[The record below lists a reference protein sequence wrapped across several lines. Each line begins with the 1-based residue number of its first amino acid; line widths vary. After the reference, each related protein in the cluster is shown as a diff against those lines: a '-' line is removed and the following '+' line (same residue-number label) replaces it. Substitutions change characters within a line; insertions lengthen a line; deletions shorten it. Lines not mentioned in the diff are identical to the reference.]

1 MHWIRPSRRR
11 TVGAVLVTVVG
22 FLLLLALTTLVWT
35 RAAPLAAAAGLVLA
49 SWPGY
54 REARDRRSRQS
65 EVTRE
70 FPETVDLLCICV
82 EAGMGFQAALD
93 HVTEHTQGTL
103 ATEWRRVISDV
114 RLGDPLASALATMA
128 VRNPTPEVR
137 HFVASVNQSQELG
150 LSLTP
155 VLRAQAGHARETRR
169 LRISE
174 QAHRI
179 PIKVLFPLIVC
190 LLPALLIV
198 VVGPAALTIA
208 DQLAGT

>member
-1 MHWIRPSRRR
+1 MIWIRPTRRR
-11 TVGAVLVTVVG
+11 SLAAASVVLTLLVV
-22 FLLLLALTTLVWT
+22 LLALGVGGDRATFLAVVAGFGVTL
-35 RAAPLAAAAGLVLA
+35 
-49 SWPGY
+49 WPGY
-54 REARDRRSRQS
+54 RAARNRRSRQI

-103 ATEWRRVISDV
+103 SAEWRRVISDV

-128 VRNPTPEVR
+128 LRNPTPEVR

-155 VLRAQAGHARETRR
+155 VLRAQAEHARDTRR

-174 QAHRI
+174 QAHKI
-179 PIKVLFPLIVC
+179 PIKVLFPLIAC

-198 VVGPAALTIA
+198 VVGPAALTIV
-208 DQLAGT
+208 DQLAGG

>member
-1 MHWIRPSRRR
+1 MMVQLDWLR
-11 TVGAVLVTVVG
+11 AVL
-22 FLLLLALTTLVWT
+22 LAG
-35 RAAPLAAAAGLVLA
+35 AAGLAVSA
-49 SWPGY
+49 WPGY
-54 REARDRRSRQS
+54 REARNRRSRQVD
-65 EVTRE
+65 VTRE

-103 ATEWRRVISDV
+103 AAEWRRVISDV
-114 RLGDPLASALATMA
+114 RLGDSLASALSTMA
-128 VRNPTPEVR
+128 LRNPTPEVR

-155 VLRAQAGHARETRR
+155 VLRAQADHARETRR
-169 LRISE
+169 LRITE
-174 QAHRI
+174 QAHKI
-179 PIKVLFPLIVC
+179 PIKVLFPLIAC

-208 DQLAGT
+208 DQLSGT

>member
-1 MHWIRPSRRR
+1 MIWIRPTRRR
-11 TVGAVLVTVVG
+11 SLAAAIVVLTLLVV
-22 FLLLLALTTLVWT
+22 LLALGLGWDRAMLLAVGAGFAVTL
-35 RAAPLAAAAGLVLA
+35 
-49 SWPGY
+49 WPGY
-54 REARDRRSRQS
+54 RAARNRRSRQI

-103 ATEWRRVISDV
+103 SAEWRRVISDV

-128 VRNPTPEVR
+128 LRNPTPEVR

-155 VLRAQAGHARETRR
+155 VLRAQAEHARDTRR

-174 QAHRI
+174 QAHKI
-179 PIKVLFPLIVC
+179 PIKVLFPLIAC

-198 VVGPAALTIA
+198 VVGPAALTIV
-208 DQLAGT
+208 DQLAGD

>member
-1 MHWIRPSRRR
+1 MVWLRPTRRR
-11 TVGAVLVTVVG
+11 SLAAVSVAVALLP
-22 FLLLLALTTLVWT
+22 LLLTLGMDWA
-35 RAAPLAAAAGLVLA
+35 RAALLAVAAGFAVTL
-49 SWPGY
+49 WPGY
-54 REARDRRSRQS
+54 RAARDRRSRQF

-103 ATEWRRVISDV
+103 SAEWRRVISDV

-128 VRNPTPEVR
+128 MRNPTPEVR

-155 VLRAQAGHARETRR
+155 VLRAQAEHARETRR

-174 QAHRI
+174 QAHKI
-179 PIKVLFPLIVC
+179 PIKVLFPLIAC

-198 VVGPAALTIA
+198 VVGPAALTIV
-208 DQLAGT
+208 DQLAGS